1 MEFHFRKSSNDYL
14 QDSFYHEM
22 ITIGSLSHPII
33 TFCSLNHWWSQ
44 SEFLIIWWLQSI
56 VLIPIISLFITS
68 LLNRNQWSL
77 SSNDLIT
84 IYTPD
89 HFFYDNWIIIV
100 NYHHFMTKKHNF
112 QGNFWG
118 NHKSFTMSPSND
130 HNTVFIIWWLQCGVF
145 IIWQLHYRGF
155 ITRKSSYQKFVQDF
169 VQKICTKFCTKN
181 LYKTLYKK
189 FV

>member
-77 SSNDLIT
+77 SSDDLIT

-89 HFFYDNWIIIV
+89 HLF
-100 NYHHFMTKKHNF
+100 
-112 QGNFWG
+112 
-118 NHKSFTMSPSND
+118 
-130 HNTVFIIWWLQCGVF
+130 L
-145 IIWQLHYRGF
+145 WQLNNDSQLSPIYDKETYFPREF
-155 ITRKSSYQKFVQDF
+155 LRKSKVIYYEPLQWSQYSLYHLMITMWSFHHLTITLQRLHYPQKFIP
-169 VQKICTKFCTKN
+169 KICTKFCTKN
-181 LYKTLYKK
+181 LYKT
-189 FV
+189 